1 MTGEGEV
8 KGNEERRVR
17 RYNLLLST
25 LGLILVLAGLAL
37 RRGELLLLALPFIIY
52 LTAGIWLSFT
62 PEELK
67 LKATRWI
74 APRQVFSGE
83 EVQIEVELR
92 NEGRALAEVLLAE
105 SLPSPR
111 LEVVEGE
118 LSRVVHLRPGERARL
133 EYRVRAQRG
142 RFRFEALTVRVA
154 DVLGLNCLELRV
166 PAPGELLVTPRFE
179 ELRDITI
186 APRRTRVY
194 SGVVKARIGGTG
206 VEFFG
211 TREYH
216 YGDEFRWI
224 DWNATARLGRL
235 ITAEFE
241 QERVADVGLIL
252 DARARANVVVDGDSL
267 FEYSVQAAASLARY
281 FIKEGN
287 RVGLLIY
294 GRYLDWTYPGYGRVQ
309 LMKLLEA
316 LTRAETGD
324 KVIFEGLE
332 NIPRRLFPAGSQL
345 VLISPLLEED
355 VEVLRRLRALY
366 SVIVVAPDP
375 LKFELNRLREDRD
388 EATMLAARLLRLR
401 RELMLNQLREAKI
414 RVADWDV
421 DQPLKVVTKRAL
433 SRALR

>member
-1 MTGEGEV
+1 MVKEG
-8 KGNEERRVR
+8 GGLRR
-17 RYNLLLST
+17 RYNLLLSA
-25 LGLILVLAGLAL
+25 LGLLLVLAGLGF
-37 RRGELLLLALPFIIY
+37 RRGELLLLALPFIVY
-52 LTAGIWLSFT
+52 LIAGIWLSFT

-67 LKATRWI
+67 LKATRRI
-74 APRQVFSGE
+74 TPRQVFTGE
-83 EVQIEVELR
+83 EVHVEVELR

-105 SLPSPR
+105 DLPSPR

-133 EYRVRAQRG
+133 EYRVKAHRG
-142 RFRFEALTVRVA
+142 RFTFTTVTVRVA
-154 DVLGLNCLELRV
+154 DVLGLNCLELHI

-179 ELRDITI
+179 ELRDIAI

-194 SGVVKARIGGTG
+194 SGVVKARLGGTG

-211 TREYH
+211 TREYY

-235 ITAEFE
+235 ITTEFE

-252 DARARANVVVDGDSL
+252 DARARANITVNGDSL
-267 FEYSVQAAASLARY
+267 FEYSVEAAASLARY

-345 VLISPLLEED
+345 VLISPLLEGD
-355 VEVLRRLRALY
+355 IEVLRRLRALY

-375 LKFELNRLREDRD
+375 LKFELARMENQDK
-388 EATMLAARLLRLR
+388 AAALAARLLRLR
-401 RELMLNQLREAKI
+401 RELMLNQLREARI

-421 DQPLKVVTKRAL
+421 DQPLKVVTKQAL
-433 SRALR
+433 SRVLR